1 MSFLP
6 EEYLLREALALG
18 IKLSPQQTEQ
28 FMTYMEMLLEYN
40 QRVNLTSIT
49 ERPEVV
55 RKHFLDSLSVVKIA
69 NICGRGMDVGAGA
82 GFPGL
87 PLAIAFPDVE
97 MVLLDSLD
105 KRVRFLKEVITT
117 LGLTARVQAIHS
129 RVEDAGHLREHRASY
144 DIVLSRAVARLN
156 LLAEFCLPLTRIGG
170 HFIAMKGPAAP
181 EEIEEAR
188 NAAKL
193 LGGGEVTSVEWAL
206 PGIDKEARILVSI
219 PKVRSTPSLYP
230 RKAGLAAKKPLV

>member
-1 MSFLP
+1 
-6 EEYLLREALALG
+6 
-18 IKLSPQQTEQ
+18 
-28 FMTYMEMLLEYN
+28 
-40 QRVNLTSIT
+40 
-49 ERPEVV
+49 
-55 RKHFLDSLSVVKIA
+55 VVKIA